1 MKTLLIT
8 LEFPPTHGGV
18 ANYYGHL
25 VSNWPIGED
34 LSILDNNQGELD
46 SKKGFFSWWLSF
58 GALGRKLKRSKIDYV
73 LVGQILPLGTV
84 AYFLSLFNPIKY
96 AVFLHGMDLS
106 YALKSPRKKFISHL
120 ILKKS
125 DKIICANSYVAQ
137 KTIEAYPELE
147 SKIAVVNPGVTTNI
161 PIITP
166 SDISDLKLQYNLES
180 QKIIFTLARLVRR
193 KGIDMTI
200 RALEEMTDQEIS
212 NLVYFIAGTGTD
224 EYYLKKMVPER
235 LAQKI
240 IFLGSLSENKKWLW
254 LKLCDIFVMPA
265 RDIEGDFEGFG
276 IVYLEANL
284 STAPVIAGRAG
295 GVEDAVSDGY
305 NGLLVDPINIQ
316 EIKNAILKLANDD
329 QLREQLGQQGREQAI
344 TKFDLEKQ
352 AARIVNLI
360 KQ

>member
-8 LEFPPTHGGV
+8 LEFPPTHGGI

-46 SKKGFFSWWLSF
+46 NKKGFFSWWLSF

-84 AYFLSLFNPIKY
+84 AYLLSFFNPIKY

-106 YALKSPRKKFISHL
+106 YALKSSRKKFISHL

-166 SDISDLKLQYNLES
+166 SDISDLKLQYNLDS

-193 KGIDMTI
+193 KGMDMTI
-200 RALEEMTDQEIS
+200 RALEEMTDQEIG
-212 NLVYFIAGTGTD
+212 NLVYFIAGAGTD

-284 STAPVIAGRAG
+284 STTPVIAGRAG
-295 GVEDAVSDGY
+295 GVEDAVIDGY

-316 EIKNAILKLANDD
+316 EIKNAILKLVNDD
-329 QLREQLGQQGREQAI
+329 QLREQLGQQGRERAV
-344 TKFDLEKQ
+344 TKFDWEKQ
-352 AARIVNLI
+352 AAKIVDLI